1 MYSMLDFSEDKWN
14 EKLASFQKAH
24 VLQTVQWGQIKTS
37 VGWKPDYKAWK
48 DSQGKTVALAMIL
61 KRSLKLSRLIPE
73 IEILY
78 VPKGPVL
85 DWDDHDLYNQVLT
98 DLENHAKSEGVLFI
112 KIDPDVE
119 TGYGKPDDP
128 GVKVINSGDEVKI
141 EMLDRGW
148 RFSNDQ
154 IQYKNSM
161 VIDLSPDLEVIL
173 SKMKQKTRYNI
184 RLAGRKGVV
193 ITEGSEDD
201 FDLLYDMYAETAMR
215 DGFVIRDRSYYKKTW
230 STFINSE
237 MALPLIAKF
246 EGMPIAG
253 IVPYFF
259 AGKAWFLF
267 GMSLNKHRDKMP
279 NYLLQWSVIS
289 KAKSL
294 GCTAYDLWGAPDI
307 FEPEDPMWGVYKFK
321 AGFNAQVVRR
331 IGAWDFV
338 LKPTFYQIYTTFLP
352 KILNVLRLRGK
363 TRIQQ
368 DLS

>member
-1 MYSMLDFSEDKWN
+1 MYSICDYSDEKWN
-14 EKLASFQKAH
+14 ETLASFHKAH
-24 VLQTVQWGQIKTS
+24 VLQTEQWGQIKAS
-37 VGWKPDYKAWK
+37 VGWKPDYKVWK
-48 DSQGKTVALAMIL
+48 DSQGKTVAMAMIL
-61 KRSLKLSRLIPE
+61 KRSLQLSRLLPE
-73 IEILY
+73 INILY

-85 DWDDHDLYNQVLT
+85 NWENHEIYHQVLT
-98 DLENHAKSEGVLFI
+98 DLEKHAKSEGAMFI

-119 TGYGKPDDP
+119 IGYGIPDDP
-128 GVKVINSGDEVKI
+128 GAKVINSGEEVKVR
-141 EMLDRGW
+141 LSDRGW

-161 VIDLSPDLEVIL
+161 VINLSTDPEVIL

-193 ITEGSEDD
+193 ISEGSAGDI
-201 FDLLYDMYAETAMR
+201 DLLYDMYAKTATR
-215 DGFVIRDRSYYKKTW
+215 DGFVIRERSYYKKTW
-230 STFINSE
+230 ETFINSE

-253 IVPYFF
+253 VVPYFF

-267 GMSLNKHRDKMP
+267 GMSLDIHRDKMP
-279 NYLLQWSVIS
+279 NYLLQWTVIS

-294 GCTAYDLWGAPDI
+294 GCTVYDLWGAPDI

-321 AGFNAQVVRR
+321 AGFNARVVRR
-331 IGAWDFV
+331 VGAWDFV
-338 LKPTFYQIYTTFLP
+338 LQPNFYQIYTTFLP
-352 KILNVLRLRGK
+352 KILNVLRQRGK